1 MAIKIVKYAVKYKTH
16 FQGKTKTPSPH
27 SFTGEFINVG
37 RNSTQ
42 AVPEHKYIG
51 NIILSDHH

>member
-1 MAIKIVKYAVKYKTH
+1 MQLNIKPIFKEK
-16 FQGKTKTPSPH
+16 QKTKTPSPH

-42 AVPEHKYIG
+42 TVPEHKYIG